1 MNNFLSRRKRII
13 SMVTLFSMIIS
24 VLFIGN
30 KPTEVKAVYLDYISD
45 NQYYYIKNVRSGKY
59 MTVQHNQIV
68 EGQNIVQWNFTGA
81 NNQKWRLE
89 YAGNSSGNYRFLAY
103 NTNLALS
110 MASVSVESGIQAK
123 LASKANDSRQLMYPT
138 DELGNG

>member
-68 EGQNIVQWNFTGA
+68 EG
-81 NNQKWRLE
+81 
-89 YAGNSSGNYRFLAY
+89 
-103 NTNLALS
+103 
-110 MASVSVESGIQAK
+110 
-123 LASKANDSRQLMYPT
+123 
-138 DELGNG
+138 